1 MQDAFGVT
9 AFVAS
14 VVQLSLSR
22 SLSFARV
29 TAEGYPSTARFKR
42 PRCGARGEAST
53 LNQGQYC
60 KLRMRKLH

>member
-29 TAEGYPSTARFKR
+29 TAEVTPR
-42 PRCGARGEAST
+42 PRASSAPGAGRVERQALSTKANIAS
-53 LNQGQYC
+53 
-60 KLRMRKLH
+60 